1 MENSKVPDHGNGTT
15 SGDQSKH
22 DNHCEFCRNMQVEI
36 ERKADEFMLVKT
48 IYTLQE
54 IMMGS
59 ECYKMTNVDPLS
71 FPEWPSILE
80 ALDIQTTLD
89 KIGPKDILGK
99 KLESIEKWDIFFRT
113 YARYT
118 GFSVRNEDVRRV
130 DNIITMR
137 KWVCSKEGYRREKF
151 INMQDRQR
159 TTKPITRN
167 GCKVAL
173 RAVHTKD
180 ETSYIAKEF
189 VSQHNHETASI
200 SEMNFLRSNRVV
212 PDGVV
217 AQVMSMNKVGIKTS
231 NIVSHMALQSGG
243 FENIPFQLK
252 DVYNKVGEQRR
263 LENSET
269 DSEWALGY
277 FDAAI
282 RLDPFFSVEY
292 QVDEDNRLANI
303 FWADEKCRRDY
314 SAFGDV
320 IAFYTTYRTNK
331 YNEPLIIIIGVNNH
345 FNSCVFGFG
354 LLLHEK
360 GDTFHWI
367 LTKFIKCMDDKQPSV
382 VITDSDQ
389 GMQLAIK
396 SVMSNAFHRTC
407 TWHLSNNV
415 TKNLKDPNFTRA
427 FTRLMYKYMSPEE
440 FEIKWRDLIDEFDLH
455 DVEWCAKAYSS
466 KLMWGEAFV
475 RGHFCA
481 GMRTT
486 QRNESMNA
494 TLKKF
499 LLASYP
505 LREFIQCIDIGVSKL
520 RYNEAQKMFKNKH
533 TSPQLPS
540 LTDPVRPYY
549 KNASEI
555 YTYELYIKVA
565 NEIRKEAGYRI
576 SHFDDCGDHLLLS
589 LIRFQHGEISYKVR
603 YYKINNHF
611 KCDCLLFETEG
622 YPCKHIWASMKHFNI
637 SRLPP
642 SLILKQWTKEAT
654 TSSTPPEQGVSN
666 NQEQLT
672 QMERYDS
679 LTSDTNML
687 NFYASRMDSNFIFA
701 KQEIAR
707 ITAYCK
713 DAFEQNLGS
722 PTPVQVPH
730 MGHQNNPNI
739 VRDPVIVKT
748 KGMRNHHGGQVEG
761 LGGLDGKKSRKCRMC
776 SSVEHDYHKCPHK
789 LRPNTRGQSASSS
802 QLASFFGP
810 TTTNNHEN
818 TEYFVDDSTQESF
831 QSFPFM

>member
-1 MENSKVPDHGNGTT
+1 
-15 SGDQSKH
+15 
-22 DNHCEFCRNMQVEI
+22 
-36 ERKADEFMLVKT
+36 
-48 IYTLQE
+48 
-54 IMMGS
+54 
-59 ECYKMTNVDPLS
+59 
-71 FPEWPSILE
+71 
-80 ALDIQTTLD
+80 
-89 KIGPKDILGK
+89 
-99 KLESIEKWDIFFRT
+99 
-113 YARYT
+113 
-118 GFSVRNEDVRRV
+118 
-130 DNIITMR
+130 
-137 KWVCSKEGYRREKF
+137 
-151 INMQDRQR
+151 
-159 TTKPITRN
+159 
-167 GCKVAL
+167 
-173 RAVHTKD
+173 
-180 ETSYIAKEF
+180 
-189 VSQHNHETASI
+189 
-200 SEMNFLRSNRVV
+200 
-212 PDGVV
+212 
-217 AQVMSMNKVGIKTS
+217 
-231 NIVSHMALQSGG
+231 
-243 FENIPFQLK
+243 
-252 DVYNKVGEQRR
+252 
-263 LENSET
+263 
-269 DSEWALGY
+269 
-277 FDAAI
+277 
-282 RLDPFFSVEY
+282 
-292 QVDEDNRLANI
+292 
-303 FWADEKCRRDY
+303 
-314 SAFGDV
+314 
-320 IAFYTTYRTNK
+320 
-331 YNEPLIIIIGVNNH
+331 
-345 FNSCVFGFG
+345 
-354 LLLHEK
+354 
-360 GDTFHWI
+360 
-367 LTKFIKCMDDKQPSV
+367 
-382 VITDSDQ
+382 
-389 GMQLAIK
+389 
-396 SVMSNAFHRTC
+396 
-407 TWHLSNNV
+407 
-415 TKNLKDPNFTRA
+415 
-427 FTRLMYKYMSPEE
+427 
-440 FEIKWRDLIDEFDLH
+440 
-455 DVEWCAKAYSS
+455 
-466 KLMWGEAFV
+466 
-475 RGHFCA
+475 
-481 GMRTT
+481 
-486 QRNESMNA
+486 
-494 TLKKF
+494 
-499 LLASYP
+499 
-505 LREFIQCIDIGVSKL
+505 
-520 RYNEAQKMFKNKH
+520 MFKNKH

-831 QSFPFM
+831 QSFPFMLSYNLNFYFDAY